1 MWSVGASDV
10 VSVWALQ
17 PNKQSGRGSSLW
29 VCLLWSVGAFDVVDV
44 WAWVIVG
51 AAPCRCSLARR
62 VSLRSECVCLMS
74 EVGVA
79 ALCGCVSCCLWVPLM
94 CSMCGGGLLWA
105 LQPLAGDYWPVSLTS
120 KVGVAAFCGCVS
132 CGLWV
137 PLMWS
142 VCGHVLLWALR
153 PLVGVY
159 WPGAVSYTHL
169 TLPTI
174 YSV

>member
-1 MWSVGASDV
+1 MWSMCGRGLP
-10 VSVWALQ
+10 WALQ
-17 PNKQSGRGSSLW
+17 PLFTGVVCVDNKQSGRGSSLW
-29 VCLLWSVGAFDVVDV
+29 VCLLWSVGAFDVVNV

-51 AAPCRCSLARR
+51 VAAPCRCLLARWK
-62 VSLRSECVCLMS
+62 SLRGVCLMS
-74 EVGVA
+74 EVDVA
-79 ALCGCVSCCLWVPLM
+79 TLCGCVSCGLWVPLM
-94 CSMCGGGLLWA
+94 WSMCGGGLLWA

-159 WPGAVSYTHL
+159 WPGECL
-169 TLPTI
+169 
-174 YSV
+174 